1 MADKTTFGGVE
12 VPVIIYPFGL
22 RDLDRAPFP
31 TYEIANGLS
40 IGKCAPNGKFSRHDF
55 NMIGYIATMGSF
67 LDRAGYQPG
76 FDFMPASGYPKGAIL
91 TSTAGNRVVE
101 YLNTVEANT
110 YFPTISE
117 RAEAS
122 SNWVPLWND
131 KQFDFFPNF
140 DDRTVLKEMVVT
152 SSSPSQTLTLDGGV
166 GWYLITRTVE
176 NWDDLTDATRAGAYF
191 DIRIMAMKEQSSGTE
206 QAYEWE
212 YNQIHLYEGQTAT
225 RIIPVTGQIKISI
238 PSFLSSVGPVSIQ
251 VVKFGM
257 EEIS

>member
-1 MADKTTFGGVE
+1 MDTFDDVE
-12 VPVIIYPFGL
+12 IPAIVYPFGI
-22 RDLDRAPFP
+22 LDQERAPFP
-31 TYEIANGLS
+31 GYDIQNGIS
-40 IGKCAPNGKFSRHDF
+40 VQDCAPNGKLTRHKF
-55 NMIGYIATMGSF
+55 NTIGYIATMGSF

-76 FDFMPASGYPKGAIL
+76 FDFRPASGYPKGAIL
-91 TSTAGNRVVE
+91 TSIKDNRVVE

-110 YFPTISE
+110 YIPTIID
-117 RAEAS
+117 RAEES
-122 SNWVPLWND
+122 SGWVPVWND

-191 DIRIMAMKEQSSGTE
+191 DIRIMAMKLQSIGTE

-238 PSFLSSVGPVSIQ
+238 PAFLSSVGPVSIQ